1 MAAPTHSKAVLFTI
15 LASLIWGTS
24 FPGVKWGLGYV
35 GNDVFFL
42 WLRFAVASV
51 ATLSIVLWLKRFSF
65 SILLR
70 PEIWFVGGLNAAAFV
85 TQYIGL
91 VYTTASKTA
100 LLVDINVV
108 AVAIISYFV
117 FAERIGRRQAFGI
130 VTGIT
135 GIVLLT
141 SDGGIS
147 FERSEFVG
155 DLMVYACGWLWA
167 FFIVYNKK
175 LLSRYNAVE
184 LSSSVVVTS
193 TVWLVIPVVYLFIS
207 GADFTIETPAWGAL
221 VYLGVVCTS
230 AALLLWAMGLEGV
243 SATSSATIMLL
254 EIITALAISIV
265 LLEES
270 LRTVAA
276 VGAVLVLAAIYLVAS
291 GKPRSAAPAGGH
303 T

>member
-1 MAAPTHSKAVLFTI
+1 MI
-15 LASLIWGTS
+15 ASLIWGTS

-35 GNDVFFL
+35 GNDVLFL
-42 WLRFAVASV
+42 WLRFAIATVV
-51 ATLSIVLWLKRFSF
+51 TLSIVLWLKRFSF
-65 SILLR
+65 SVLR
-70 PEIWFVGGLNAAAFV
+70 KPVIWLIGGLNAAAFI

-91 VYTTASKTA
+91 NYTTASKTA

-117 FAERIGRRQAFGI
+117 FSERIGSKQAFGI
-130 VTGIT
+130 AAGIA

-167 FFIVYNKK
+167 FFIVLNKK
-175 LLSRYNAVE
+175 MLSRYSAVE
-184 LSSSVVVTS
+184 LSSSAVVTS
-193 TVWLVIPVVYLFIS
+193 TVWLAIPLVYLMYA
-207 GADFTIETPAWGAL
+207 GADFTIEAPAWGAI

-230 AALLLWAMGLEGV
+230 IAILLWAMGLEGV

-254 EIITALAISIV
+254 EIITALAISFA

-270 LRTVAA
+270 LRTVAII
-276 VGAVLVLAAIYLVAS
+276 GALLVLAAVYLVAS
-291 GKPRSAAPAGGH
+291 GERRTSLPAGGH